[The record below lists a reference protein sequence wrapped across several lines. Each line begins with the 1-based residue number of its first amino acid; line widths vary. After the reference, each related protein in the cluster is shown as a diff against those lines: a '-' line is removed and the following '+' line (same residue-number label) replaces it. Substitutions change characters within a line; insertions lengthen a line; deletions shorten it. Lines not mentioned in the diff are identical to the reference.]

1 MEQYSNYPSDPS
13 YMSNL
18 LKAEEVAERLNVSR
32 SFAYS
37 LMKSGQLPSVHLG
50 RSVRVNPRDLEKYIE
65 LNTTVGFGN
74 L

>member
-1 MEQYSNYPSDPS
+1 MNDETFLQETPYN
-13 YMSNL
+13 NRL
-18 LKAEEVAERLNVSR
+18 LKADEVASRLNVSR

-50 RSVRVNPRDLEKYIE
+50 RALRVNPRDLEKYIK
-65 LNTTVGFGN
+65 LNTTVGFGK